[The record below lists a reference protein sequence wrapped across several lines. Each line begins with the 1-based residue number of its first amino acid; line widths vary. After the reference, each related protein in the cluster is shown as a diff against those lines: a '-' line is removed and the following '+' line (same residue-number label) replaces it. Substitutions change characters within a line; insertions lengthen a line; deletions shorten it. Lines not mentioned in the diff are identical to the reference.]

1 MAGDVL
7 VIILL
12 TLGPAVLQLMAISVY
27 LERMGAALRRA
38 GDQPPFTTLVEVIDI
53 GSQARSVTRVLERR
67 TRLDLAE
74 IDAIVEHAGGT
85 LPLPMSRGAATRL
98 VGELR
103 AAGATATIHAR
114 GQR

>member
-1 MAGDVL
+1 MAGDVVL
-7 VIILL
+7 IMLL
-12 TLGPAVLQLMAISVY
+12 ALGPAVLQLMAISVY

-53 GSQARSVTRVLERR
+53 GSQTRSVARVLERR

-74 IDAIVEHAGGT
+74 IDAIVEQSGGM
-85 LPLPMSRGAATRL
+85 LPLPMSRGAAAQL

-103 AAGATATIHAR
+103 AVGATALIHAR
-114 GQR
+114 GS